1 MNPTPTK
8 SSTLMKNEGEAS
20 SKLQW
25 NLNPKQWKLEKP
37 TGEKPTGKIKI
48 ENPFVISFFFA
59 IALLISFGIFSFIND
74 NDFIITAAVILPIFY
89 LLSLCFSVI
98 GFKRKKRDPN
108 LRGKFLGVLS
118 LLIIIPSTL
127 LLLFLLAYG
136 LVGELSGGCC

>member
-1 MNPTPTK
+1 
-8 SSTLMKNEGEAS
+8 MKNEGEAS
-20 SKLQW
+20 SELQW
-25 NLNPKQWKLEKP
+25 NLNPKQWTLEKP

-59 IALLISFGIFSFIND
+59 IALLISFGMFSD
-74 NDFIITAAVILPIFY
+74 NDLIITASVILPIFY
-89 LLSLCFSVI
+89 LLSLCFSII

-118 LLIIIPSTL
+118 LLIIIPSTP

>member
-8 SSTLMKNEGEAS
+8 NSTLMKNEGKAS

-25 NLNPKQWKLEKP
+25 NLNPKQWTLEKP

-59 IALLISFGIFSFIND
+59 IALLISFGMLSD
-74 NDFIITAAVILPIFY
+74 NDLIITASVILPIFY

-118 LLIIIPSTL
+118 LLIIIPSTA

>member
-1 MNPTPTK
+1 
-8 SSTLMKNEGEAS
+8 MKNEGEAS

-25 NLNPKQWKLEKP
+25 NLNPKQWTLEKP
-37 TGEKPTGKIKI
+37 TGEKPTGKIKA
-48 ENPFVISFFFA
+48 ENPFAISFFFA
-59 IALLISFGIFSFIND
+59 IALLISFGMVSD
-74 NDFIITAAVILPIFY
+74 NDLIITASVILPIFY
-89 LLSLCFSVI
+89 LLSLCFFII

-118 LLIIIPSTL
+118 LLIIIPSTA

>member
-1 MNPTPTK
+1 
-8 SSTLMKNEGEAS
+8 MKNEGEAS

-25 NLNPKQWKLEKP
+25 NLNPKQWTLEKP
-37 TGEKPTGKIKI
+37 TGEKPSGKIKI

-59 IALLISFGIFSFIND
+59 IALLISFGMLSD
-74 NDFIITAAVILPIFY
+74 NDLIITASVILPIFY

-118 LLIIIPSTL
+118 LLIMIPSTA

>member
-59 IALLISFGIFSFIND
+59 IALLISFGMFSD
-74 NDFIITAAVILPIFY
+74 NDLIITASVILPIFY
-89 LLSLCFSVI
+89 LLSLCFFII

>member
-8 SSTLMKNEGEAS
+8 NSTLMKNEGKAS

-25 NLNPKQWKLEKP
+25 NLNPKQWTLEKP
-37 TGEKPTGKIKI
+37 TGEKPTGKIKT

-59 IALLISFGIFSFIND
+59 IALLISFGMLSD
-74 NDFIITAAVILPIFY
+74 NDLIITASVILPIFY

-118 LLIIIPSTL
+118 LLIIIPSTA

>member
-1 MNPTPTK
+1 
-8 SSTLMKNEGEAS
+8 MKNEGEAS

-25 NLNPKQWKLEKP
+25 NLNPKQWTLEKP
-37 TGEKPTGKIKI
+37 TGEKPTGKIKA
-48 ENPFVISFFFA
+48 ENPFAISFFFA
-59 IALLISFGIFSFIND
+59 IALLISFGMFSD
-74 NDFIITAAVILPIFY
+74 NDLIITASVILPIFY
-89 LLSLCFSVI
+89 LLSLCFSII

-118 LLIIIPSTL
+118 LLIIIPSTA

>member
-8 SSTLMKNEGEAS
+8 KSTLMKNEGEAS

-25 NLNPKQWKLEKP
+25 NLNPKQWTLEKP

-59 IALLISFGIFSFIND
+59 IALLISFGMFSD
-74 NDFIITAAVILPIFY
+74 NDLIITASVILPIFY
-89 LLSLCFSVI
+89 LLSLCFSII

-118 LLIIIPSTL
+118 LLIIIPSTP